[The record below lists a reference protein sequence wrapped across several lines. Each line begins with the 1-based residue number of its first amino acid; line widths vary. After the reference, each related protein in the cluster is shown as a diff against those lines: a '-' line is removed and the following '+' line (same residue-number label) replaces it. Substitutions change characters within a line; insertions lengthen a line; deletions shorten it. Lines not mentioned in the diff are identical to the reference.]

1 MNPADPFQ
9 FLSDLW
15 GAAGD
20 KFGSPRLPHWL
31 DHELRNRLLLAIN
44 HVLQQHP
51 HAQQRLLQQKDKI
64 VHAQWRSLAVR
75 LKVTPAGLFAL
86 AEGPTRKPEPA
97 YRSRQPLA
105 TGTPSH
111 KRAAPASP
119 CQRRCGVCR
128 HHELAAGACA
138 LERRSRSGAP
148 DWRRRRA
155 AGSRH
160 HPPRAHGFATFCQC
174 LCARICAAR
183 YAYGYAHRCDDRCTG
198 CRATSGVS
206 PA

>member
-1 MNPADPFQ
+1 MAAMNPADPFQ

-86 AEGPTRKPEPA
+86 ADEAQRENLSLHIEADNPLQLARQAISGQHPQVHVSGDAAFADTMNWLLEHVHWNGEADLARLIGADAARQVADITRLVRTA
-97 YRSRQPLA
+97 LQRFVSA
-105 TGTPSH
+105 F
-111 KRAAPASP
+111 APASAP
-119 CQRRCGVCR
+119 HDMPMDTPTDVTTDAP
-128 HHELAAGACA
+128 AAGQ
-138 LERRSRSGAP
+138 
-148 DWRRRRA
+148 
-155 AGSRH
+155 
-160 HPPRAHGFATFCQC
+160 HPE
-174 LCARICAAR
+174 
-183 YAYGYAHRCDDRCTG
+183 
-198 CRATSGVS
+198 
-206 PA
+206 